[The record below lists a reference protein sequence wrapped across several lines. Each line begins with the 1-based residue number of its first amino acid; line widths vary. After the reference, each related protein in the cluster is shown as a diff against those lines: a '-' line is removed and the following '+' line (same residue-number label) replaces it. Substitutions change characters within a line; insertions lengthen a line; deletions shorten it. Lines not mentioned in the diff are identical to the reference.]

1 MTYTARTENKKRLQE
16 ITQIIKK
23 HNLVK
28 NGLSPEVL
36 RLLLEDLGPTFVK
49 LGQIM
54 SKRTDILPAAYCTE
68 LEKLCA
74 DSNPLPVDAIT
85 DVIEFEFGRPIE
97 EIFQHFDT
105 KPLGSASIAQVH
117 AATLMDGRKVVVKV
131 QRPHVA
137 ETMREDIA
145 IMRKIIR
152 PLKFAPSVG
161 GAVDFHM
168 LLDELWN
175 VSQQELDFQI
185 EAQHCRQFQE
195 NNKDIVYVA
204 CPAIEDHLTTS
215 RVLTMEFI
223 DGFSIDNKEKILENG
238 YDTGEIGT
246 KLVENYLKQI
256 LDDGFFHADPHQGNI
271 MIRDG
276 KIVWIDMGMIG
287 TLTSHDRTLL
297 KDAVKAIV
305 HKDNN
310 EIIRAIIALGAVKGE
325 FDYTHLYSDIDML
338 LDRYYSMDLGDINLG
353 SMMQDAIQVI
363 SENHIVLPPGISM
376 LARGL
381 LTIEGVLATISPET
395 NAVQIAKQRVIREV
409 RQNHDIKK
417 TLEHTAQ
424 SMYVSAEK
432 ALDIPAL
439 TTDLLNMTLRGQT
452 RFNLDLTSSKS
463 LMDQFGRIM
472 NRLVV
477 GIITAAL
484 LLASSLICTTNMQP
498 QTLGI
503 PTLGFIGYLA
513 TLVLGIILILVS
525 HHSKDK

>member
-223 DGFSIDNKEKILENG
+223 DGFSIDNKEKLLENG

-271 MIRDG
+271 MIRGG
-276 KIVWIDMGMIG
+276 KIVWIDMGMMG
-287 TLTSHDRTLL
+287 RLTEHDRQLIGEAIEGVAMNNIG
-297 KDAVKAIV
+297 KIQDAVL
-305 HKDNN
+305 
-310 EIIRAIIALGAVKGE
+310 ALGEFKGKP
-325 FDYTHLYSDIDML
+325 DSSKLYEDIRGLMEKYGTADMGNI
-338 LDRYYSMDLGDINLG
+338 DVAEVMVDLMEVMKENKI
-353 SMMQDAIQVI
+353 MMP
-363 SENHIVLPPGISM
+363 HGLTM

-381 LTIEGVLATISPET
+381 THVEGVLAEICPDINMT
-395 NAVQIAKQRVIREV
+395 QIAAARIKEQFFSNGNWKHE
-409 RQNHDIKK
+409 IKK
-417 TLEHTAQ
+417 GGKNLVWSLRRAIDIPSLAADFLQGCMKGQTKINLDLHA
-424 SMYVSAEK
+424 SDDLAWLLRRLVRNIVMGLWVM
-432 ALDIPAL
+432 ALLISSSIICTTDMKPKLWGIPAL
-439 TTDLLNMTLRGQT
+439 GA
-452 RFNLDLTSSKS
+452 
-463 LMDQFGRIM
+463 FGY
-472 NRLVV
+472 VFAF
-477 GIITAAL
+477 II
-484 LLASSLICTTNMQP
+484 
-498 QTLGI
+498 
-503 PTLGFIGYLA
+503 
-513 TLVLGIILILVS
+513 VLYVFLKHFFS
-525 HHSKDK
+525 RK